1 MTEIYFGFLVSERPR
16 DQAKK
21 MWKYLNC
28 FLTVIVKYWCYV
40 IIGKIMGLASRLRVG
55 EMQFF
60 LHYKCVLGLKIK

>member
-1 MTEIYFGFLVSERPR
+1 MTEIYFGFLVSERPS

-40 IIGKIMGLASRLRVG
+40 IIGKIMGTIEQNLP
-55 EMQFF
+55 
-60 LHYKCVLGLKIK
+60 H